1 MRTLINKVLALF
13 GVVVIVVPS
22 SMQEDFWV
30 LFIADLLGIALIT
43 VGVWGLGSRLFPDRR
58 VYVGLRSEVDQFIS
72 LVRKL
77 NVSNSRSALEASTTV
92 DSTKVERFRLD
103 ACSRLPVPVPSMHLV
118 LLDRASLPFPT
129 SASSERPTSRP
140 RR

>member
-1 MRTLINKVLALF
+1 MRTLINKVLALL

-77 NVSNSRSALEASTTV
+77 NQ
-92 DSTKVERFRLD
+92 
-103 ACSRLPVPVPSMHLV
+103 
-118 LLDRASLPFPT
+118 
-129 SASSERPTSRP
+129 
-140 RR
+140 

>member
-1 MRTLINKVLALF
+1 MRTLINKVLALL

-77 NVSNSRSALEASTTV
+77 NQHALEGDTAV
-92 DSTKVERFRLD
+92 VEQIRGEMVAAIDRMTAAAGRAD
-103 ACSRLPVPVPSMHLV
+103 AEPQEHSLEFPK
-118 LLDRASLPFPT
+118 RA
-129 SASSERPTSRP
+129 
-140 RR
+140 